1 MENQKEIWK
10 DVPGYEGIYQVSNLG
25 RIKSMSRIRVN
36 GRAKILTKDK
46 ILLSK
51 TLNDYVKIGM
61 THKYVLAHR
70 LIAKAF
76 IPNPDN
82 KPQVNHINGI
92 KHDNR
97 VENLEWVTASE
108 NAIHSS
114 KNKLSKTGE
123 KHWKSKLS
131 EKDIKDI
138 RSSKLKQ
145 CELAKIYNIK
155 QSTIS
160 QIILRRT
167 WKYIN

>member
-1 MENQKEIWK
+1 MENQIEIWK
-10 DVPGYEGIYQVSNLG
+10 DAPGYEGVYQVSNLG
-25 RIKSMSRIRVN
+25 RVKSMSRIRVN

-114 KNKLSKTGE
+114 KNKLSNTGE
-123 KHWKSKLS
+123 KHWKSKLT
-131 EKDIKDI
+131 EKNIKEI
-138 RSSKLKQ
+138 RESKLKQ
-145 CELAKIYNIK
+145 SELAKIYNIT
-155 QSTIS
+155 QSTIC
-160 QIILRRT
+160 QIISRRT

>member
-1 MENQKEIWK
+1 MENQIEIWK

-92 KHDNR
+92 KTDNR
-97 VENLEWVTASE
+97 VVNLEWNTRSE
-108 NAIHSS
+108 NIKHADNSGLRNL
-114 KNKLSKTGE
+114 KGE
-123 KHWKSKLS
+123 NNSRSKLS
-131 EKDIKDI
+131 EIDVFEI
-138 RSSKLKQ
+138 RKSDKPIIFLSKK
-145 CELAKIYNIK
+145 YNVGRNC
-155 QSTIS
+155 IS
-160 QIILRRT
+160 KVLHKKT
-167 WKYIN
+167 WKHI